1 MGYEIYYPWS
11 KTSSLWKEFI
21 EMGAHPA
28 GLGARDLLRIEM
40 GYPLYGHEINEDIFP
55 LDAGLN
61 RFIDWEKD
69 FIGKTALLQYKESG
83 VARKLACFVADSRRS
98 PRAEQKILSLDH
110 KEIGIV
116 TSGTFSPALSQ
127 GAGLA
132 FVPADLNVGQEIF
145 FGAEK
150 NLVPAR
156 IVSRPIYKEGT
167 LKQ

>member
-1 MGYEIYYPWS
+1 
-11 KTSSLWKEFI
+11 
-21 EMGAHPA
+21 
-28 GLGARDLLRIEM
+28 M

-83 VARKLACFVADSRRS
+83 AKRKLVCFAADSRRS
-98 PRAEQKILSLDH
+98 PRAEQKIFSADN

-116 TSGTFSPALSQ
+116 TSGTFSPTLSQ
-127 GAGLA
+127 GVGLA
-132 FVPADLNVGQEIF
+132 FVPVDLTVGQEIF

-156 IVSRPIYKEGT
+156 IVSRPIYKEGS
-167 LKQ
+167 LRQ